1 MDNVWQVKPT
11 DKTKPELI
19 TDNAQGGQSKAKYY
33 PQSQYFDF
41 ECEIKTGLIAHAYC
55 GVFIPVYDWTNSVY
69 VHTDEYQYLELD
81 IEHNST
87 SMDNIAIF
95 LINQHDAT
103 NEQGEKETRNLQ
115 FVHYHYPQ
123 PGRQSVRIPLS
134 KFDMPAWSAF
144 YHHKAGVD
152 VSKALEKINF
162 IQVLTGDAGD
172 DRKVKIKLHSI
183 KFTGKWIA
191 TNKLYLSIIIVWG
204 VIVFLHLIGIT
215 FNSLEKLRLQNKK
228 NASLNK
234 LNRQLL
240 AQASHFENLALYDEL
255 TGLLNR
261 KGLSSVYERAI
272 RAYLDGSQAYAMILI
287 DIDHF
292 KKINDNY
299 GHDVGD
305 EALKNVARTIQQQLR
320 AEDTIARW
328 GGEEMIV
335 ITPVFNLQ
343 AACALAERIREQI
356 EKTRIINNH
365 VITASFGVAMLDS
378 DDIDVWFKQADFA
391 LYQAKHNGR
400 NRVETG
406 ETKPIHN
413 QQVVGLRL

>member
-1 MDNVWQVKPT
+1 
-11 DKTKPELI
+11 
-19 TDNAQGGQSKAKYY
+19 
-33 PQSQYFDF
+33 
-41 ECEIKTGLIAHAYC
+41 
-55 GVFIPVYDWTNSVY
+55 
-69 VHTDEYQYLELD
+69 
-81 IEHNST
+81 
-87 SMDNIAIF
+87 MDNIAVF
-95 LINQHDAT
+95 LINQHDIV

-115 FVHYHYPQ
+115 FVHYVYPQ
-123 PGRQSVRIPLS
+123 QGRQTVRIPLS

-152 VSKALEKINF
+152 VSNALAKINF
-162 IQVLTGDAGD
+162 VQLLTGDAET
-172 DRKVKIKLHSI
+172 DRTVTIKLHSI

-191 TNKLYLSIIIVWG
+191 QNKLYLTVIIIWG
-204 VIVFLHLIGIT
+204 IIVFLHLLSIT
-215 FNSLEKLRLQNKK
+215 FNALEKLQMQNKK

-272 RAYLDGSQAYAMILI
+272 RAFIDGSQAYAMILI

-292 KKINDNY
+292 KQINDTY

-305 EALKNVARTIQQQLR
+305 DALKNITRCIQHQLR

-328 GGEEMIV
+328 GGEEMVV

-343 AACALAERIREQI
+343 AACTLAERIRDQI
-356 EKTRIINNH
+356 EKTRIISNH
-365 VITASFGVAMLDS
+365 VVTASFGVAMLEC

-391 LYQAKHNGR
+391 LYQAKHRGR
-400 NRVETG
+400 NRVEIANMTS
-406 ETKPIHN
+406 ERQAKTA
-413 QQVVGLRL
+413 